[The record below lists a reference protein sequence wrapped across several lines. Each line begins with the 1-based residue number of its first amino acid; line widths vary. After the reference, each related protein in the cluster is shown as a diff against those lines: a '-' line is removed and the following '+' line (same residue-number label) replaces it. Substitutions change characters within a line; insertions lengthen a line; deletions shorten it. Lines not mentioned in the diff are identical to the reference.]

1 MFSLIALFFEYRR
14 LATQA
19 PAIKVSRPL
28 TANDRGAA
36 TPVRLAA

>member
-14 LATQA
+14 LATQT
-19 PAIKVSRPL
+19 PAITAPRPV
-28 TANDRGAA
+28 TANDRAA